1 MVSPNGIRQTSWE
14 VINSGIYGGNKDI
27 KKQLFC
33 IKKTK
38 LCRGYEREVLMNDGT
53 LQANDHKLFTKNT
66 TALTQQFIQINR
78 SDLPN
83 NYMQIRT
90 NLCDEAVEGDK
101 VVGRACQNIDAQQ
114 WMFVHIEMS
123 S

>member
-1 MVSPNGIRQTSWE
+1 
-14 VINSGIYGGNKDI
+14 
-27 KKQLFC
+27 
-33 IKKTK
+33 
-38 LCRGYEREVLMNDGT
+38 MNDGT